1 MLNPWVYERF
11 LAGHWMV
18 MLGYA
23 FFPLAVA
30 LFLEFLKR
38 PSRRQIIKLGLLLA
52 VYPILSMHWAY
63 ITYLFLCFCGLVYLW
78 REKQWKILL
87 KPVFIKRLSFMILA
101 IVIVNSFW
109 LFNFWGETGVFTKI
123 TQNDFEAFETVGD
136 SHFGVYFNVLSLYG
150 FWGAAYFL
158 PKDLFGAWWVLTIF
172 FIGFSVLG
180 ALNLIKKKNLLG
192 YVLAI
197 SFAPILVLAVGYASE
212 FSKFFVNILYYI
224 MPGFKGLREAEK
236 LVGLLA
242 FNYALLT
249 PIGMKYFFELCGYR
263 LKEKFLSFPRLIA
276 VSTISLMIFLLTMG
290 IFNSFNNQLQTYS
303 YPKSWETVENILSNN
318 HETKTVLALPWHGYP
333 RLNFAGDKRVANPAR
348 SFFSFDIVAGKNLE
362 SAFLQETEQKEWDN
376 LIINIINKDKLFD
389 DYKEFLAQN
398 SISHVLVLKI
408 QDWEDYNFLNNVKIL
423 KQIFNDEHAI
433 IYKIE

>member
-1 MLNPWVYERF
+1 
-11 LAGHWMV
+11 
-18 MLGYA
+18 
-23 FFPLAVA
+23 
-30 LFLEFLKR
+30 
-38 PSRRQIIKLGLLLA
+38 
-52 VYPILSMHWAY
+52 
-63 ITYLFLCFCGLVYLW
+63 
-78 REKQWKILL
+78 
-87 KPVFIKRLSFMILA
+87 
-101 IVIVNSFW
+101 
-109 LFNFWGETGVFTKI
+109 
-123 TQNDFEAFETVGD
+123 
-136 SHFGVYFNVLSLYG
+136 
-150 FWGAAYFL
+150 
-158 PKDLFGAWWVLTIF
+158 
-172 FIGFSVLG
+172 
-180 ALNLIKKKNLLG
+180 
-192 YVLAI
+192 
-197 SFAPILVLAVGYASE
+197 
-212 FSKFFVNILYYI
+212 
-224 MPGFKGLREAEK
+224 
-236 LVGLLA
+236 
-242 FNYALLT
+242 
-249 PIGMKYFFELCGYR
+249 
-263 LKEKFLSFPRLIA
+263 
-276 VSTISLMIFLLTMG
+276 MG